1 MVGTTKNGGFEK
13 KVLMQKTKSMGKEE
27 DHKSKNMS
35 NRILVTINILGSSGP
50 IRLVVNETD
59 LISRV
64 IETTLKSYANEDRL
78 PQLGFDATNFF
89 LCCPDTDF
97 GALEPLKPI
106 GYYGTRNF
114 VLCKKQASPAESPS
128 KIHNHR
134 HNKQGITCGWKR
146 LNKSLS
152 FGALRFIMHCAAAS
166 GEAKA

>member
-1 MVGTTKNGGFEK
+1 MGSTKNGGGFEK
-13 KVLMQKTKSMGKEE
+13 KALMQKSKSMGKEE

-59 LISRV
+59 LVSRV
-64 IETTLKSYANEDRL
+64 IETSLKSYAKEDRL

-89 LCCPDTDF
+89 LCCPDA

-114 VLCKKQASPAESPS
+114 VLCKKQASPSAESPS

-134 HNKQGITCGWKR
+134 RNNKGSGGWKR